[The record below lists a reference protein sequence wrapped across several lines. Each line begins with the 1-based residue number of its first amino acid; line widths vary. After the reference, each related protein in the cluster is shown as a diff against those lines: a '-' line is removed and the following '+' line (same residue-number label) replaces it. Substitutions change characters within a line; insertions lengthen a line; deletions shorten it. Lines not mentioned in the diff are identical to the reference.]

1 MSVREPNTAPRS
13 RREAAVARAGQKSS
27 VGARILKNAGKV
39 FALLLL
45 TLVMLVLFVL
55 GACYVVFKGP
65 SPAARDLLVV
75 SAMETSAAKFVPR
88 LFFSEEEITKIIEDN
103 SVVQTY
109 EVTETGP
116 SHGSTSSAKGDSVES
131 DAEPLDLNAVEIV
144 EVNGMTYKG
153 KMLIVNDPSRVYV
166 ATPSEFGLESGGL
179 RVEEMCRRD
188 GALAGVNG
196 GGFLDENGVGNGGT
210 PIGLVISNGVMMNG
224 YPSMVSDV
232 IGFDSDNH
240 FVVGQMTAQEAL
252 DRGIRDAVN
261 FGPILVVNGEPA
273 QVSGSG
279 GGLNPRT
286 AIGQR
291 ADGAVLL
298 LVIDGRQ
305 SHSLGASY
313 KDLIEVMLEFG
324 AVNAANLDGGSSSL
338 MVYEDEIIT
347 TCASLYGSRKI
358 PTAFLVKA
366 VEE

>member
-1 MSVREPNTAPRS
+1 MSVQNTAPTRRS
-13 RREAAVARAGQKSS
+13 RREAEKKKAVSRGKGRKIAVNIA
-27 VGARILKNAGKV
+27 KV
-39 FALLLL
+39 FTLLLL
-45 TLVMLVLFVL
+45 TAALLLSAVVGL
-55 GACYVVFKGP
+55 CYVVFKGP
-65 SPAARDLLVV
+65 SEAARDLLVV
-75 SAMETSAAKFVPR
+75 SAMETSAMKFVPR
-88 LFFSEEEITKIIEDN
+88 VFFTQEEIDRIIENN

-109 EVTETGP
+109 EVTEPQKVQNGM
-116 SHGSTSSAKGDSVES
+116 AAGDSSQES
-131 DAEPLDLNAVEIV
+131 ETEPLDMSAIEIV
-144 EVNGMTYKG
+144 EVTGMTYKG
-153 KMLIVNDPSRVYV
+153 KMMIVNDPSRVYV
-166 ATPSEFGLESGGL
+166 ATPSAFGLASGGL
-179 RVEEMCRRD
+179 RVEEMCKRD
-188 GALAGVNG
+188 NAIAGVNG
-196 GGFLDENGVGNGGT
+196 GGFMDENGVGNGGM

-224 YPSMVSDV
+224 YPSMVSEV
-232 IGFDSDNH
+232 IGFDKDNRL
-240 FVVGQMTAQEAL
+240 VVGQMTAQEAL
-252 DRGIRDAVN
+252 DRGVRDAVN

-291 ADGAVLL
+291 ADGAVLI

-358 PTAFLVKA
+358 PTAVLVKR
-366 VEE
+366 VGE